1 MKYPT
6 NLKNQFVQSSTQIFS
21 PEFGPTDGWRRYS
34 SGIYYDGLL
43 RITFSSIY
51 HGSYSNNSWNSLQHV
66 FERAGGVDESRGPR
80 IPTWKHVNAAKD
92 MLFGLESVQP
102 PLSSDTSSSFAHRS
116 SSTVEQWRTSQ
127 PVKFDRYCGN
137 DSITQDLSEACG
149 QSRGFPPIALL
160 SRLLAVND
168 CGSYFTEQIAR
179 NELDSFAIIGL

>member
-1 MKYPT
+1 M
-6 NLKNQFVQSSTQIFS
+6 
-21 PEFGPTDGWRRYS
+21 
-34 SGIYYDGLL
+34 
-43 RITFSSIY
+43 
-51 HGSYSNNSWNSLQHV
+51 
-66 FERAGGVDESRGPR
+66 
-80 IPTWKHVNAAKD
+80 NAAKD

-127 PVKFDRYCGN
+127 PVKFDRCCGN

-179 NELDSFAIIGL
+179 NELDPFAIIGLWKGFKMNQRLEEKAAELNKWEERLADHLVDF